1 MFPLNVVAAAYI
13 KPLTVVITPSSVA
26 GSSNFPPVVT
36 NPATATPDGGKAP
49 YSYAWTKVTGSAPS
63 QADSPSASST
73 TFSSTQLPGLINET
87 WKCTVTDAVGF
98 TAEDEVDVTFNR
110 T

>member
-1 MFPLNVVAAAYI
+1 MFMPSGVAAASV
-13 KPLTVVITPSSVA
+13 KPLTVVVTPSSVA
-26 GSSNFPPVVT
+26 GSGTFPPVVT
-36 NPATATPDGGKAP
+36 NPATATPDGGTAP
-49 YSYAWTKVTGSAPS
+49 YTYAWTKVTGTAPS
-63 QADSPSASST
+63 QADSPSAAST

-87 WKCTVTDAVGF
+87 WKCTVTDAAGF